1 MSTFAGA
8 LGRGLAGYA
17 QNRERAM
24 AREEELAQQQ
34 RAEARQAML
43 DERQRVQMEAQAEA
57 LREQRERQ
65 AMLDDRMRE
74 QDRNTALDSGLRDT
88 EPTRQMGTLMSG
100 AAELG
105 SSMGGGMGATM
116 GALGGYGRA
125 AQAAAESPTQYRV
138 GGKPMVR
145 AAESMAERTARMS
158 TQQRLGER
166 MADREYDT
174 QRDLQNFNQQKELA
188 KYTRS
193 LQPRPEANMQVI
205 QTADGPMAFNP
216 RTGETKP
223 ILANG
228 QQVQGPRADN
238 TPNTDGARKAAGF
251 LLRMKGA
258 TDTFDQLEPT
268 GPADPKGKAKMSD
281 LRPNIGQA
289 MLGAIPFV
297 GDQLER
303 SSYNENQGAYDTA
316 KRDFLA
322 AVLRKES
329 GAQINNDEW
338 NEGNRRYF
346 AVRGDTPE
354 IALQKR
360 KNRAQAMQATEIEAG
375 MRSPSGAAAQSTLNA
390 RSVNTDAIRSQAVQA
405 IQRGANPAAVRK
417 RYEETT
423 GQRWEE

>member
-166 MADREYDT
+166 MAEREYAE
-174 QRDLQNFNQQKELA
+174 QRDRQNATQQEARDTRQNTFMAGENA
-188 KYTRS
+188 KNRAATMAGITARAAAQPPRS
-193 LQPRPEANMQVI
+193 ALPTE
-205 QTADGPMAFNP
+205 
-216 RTGETKP
+216 GE
-223 ILANG
+223 
-228 QQVQGPRADN
+228 
-238 TPNTDGARKAAGF
+238 RKAAA
-251 LLRMKGA
+251 LYSVA
-258 TDTFDQLEPT
+258 Q
-268 GPADPKGKAKMSD
+268 
-281 LRPNIGQA
+281 
-289 MLGAIPFV
+289 
-297 GDQLER
+297 
-303 SSYNENQGAYDTA
+303 QGAATLEGLLAPPGADGKPVMRGAPSWIDRA
-316 KRDFLA
+316 KQKVGMDVGNVVTSDQQRQVTQAGLQLSDMW
-322 AVLRKES
+322 LR
-329 GAQINNDEW
+329 
-338 NEGNRRYF
+338 Y
-346 AVRGDTPE
+346 T
-354 IALQKR
+354 
-360 KNRAQAMQATEIEAG
+360 
-375 MRSPSGAAAQSTLNA
+375 SGAAVPESEVFRFAQTFTPLPGDDPKTLTQKKEA
-390 RSVNTDAIRSQAVQA
+390 RARILSALKGAAGRALVVPPEAGTEPDLNDPGFRAFLQ
-405 IQRGANPAAVRK
+405 QRR
-417 RYEETT
+417 EE
-423 GQRWEE
+423 EP